1 MVAAELSES
10 SHLGQSSTRPET
22 VPGAFDV
29 LVVEDRDSL
38 RTMLRRTLVAKGYRV
53 ADARTVPEARRILAT
68 ARVSVVLT
76 DLRLP
81 GNSSGLDVLES
92 ALDSDPNLPVIVM
105 TAYGTVQDAVDAM
118 KEGAF
123 DFLSKPVDTDHLL
136 LLMERAV
143 GQRRL
148 LMENLVLKEEYAAR
162 YGFPQIIGEDKALGD
177 VSRALQRAATS
188 ETTVLLLG
196 ESGTGKELFA
206 RALHQLGPRRSG
218 PFIAINCAAIPGEL
232 LENELFGHEKGAYTG
247 AVSRKLGKLEL
258 ASGGT
263 VLLDEMGE
271 LSLPL
276 QAKLLRV
283 LQEKTFERV
292 GGTTTLAVDVR
303 IVAATNRDLKKAV
316 ERGEFRED
324 LYFRLSVFPISIPP
338 LRDRRGDIP
347 LLARHYVDRF
357 CRTMNKSSI
366 AIPDECME
374 RLCRYD
380 WPGNVRELANCLERA
395 VILCDGDRLI
405 PSHLGLDREQAPRL
419 FEGFDLSGT
428 LAEVGRRA
436 ASAAEKEKIQEVLA
450 EVEGDRSRA
459 AELLKVSGKTLL
471 HKLREY
477 GLVESGP
484 RETNATEKKKDN
496 RTSAEGEDE
505 GPSFA
510 FELTN
515 GRRNDA

>member
-1 MVAAELSES
+1 MVVAAVEAS
-10 SHLGQSSTRPET
+10 PEI
-22 VPGAFDV
+22 VAGAVDV

-38 RTMLRRTLVAKGYRV
+38 RTMLRRTLVAKGYSV
-53 ADARTVPEARRILAT
+53 ADARTVSEARRILAS

-81 GNSSGLDVLES
+81 GNTSGLDVLES

-105 TAYGTVQDAVDAM
+105 TAFGTIQDAVGAM
-118 KEGAF
+118 KDGAF

-162 YGFPQIIGEDKALGD
+162 FGFPQIIGEDKALGE

-188 ETTVLLLG
+188 DTTVLLLG

-206 RALHQLGPRRSG
+206 RALHHLGPRRSG

-247 AVSRKLGKLEL
+247 AVGRKLGKLEL
-258 ASGGT
+258 ASAGT

-292 GGTTTLAVDVR
+292 GGTTTIAVDVR

-338 LRDRRGDIP
+338 LRERRGDIP
-347 LLARHYVDRF
+347 LLARHYVERF
-357 CRTMNKSSI
+357 CRTMNKAAI

-374 RLCRYD
+374 RLCRYE

-395 VILCDGDRLI
+395 VILCDGDRLS
-405 PSHLGLDREQAPRL
+405 PGHLGLDRDRTEERRP

-428 LAEVGRRA
+428 LADVGRRA
-436 ASAAEKEKIQEVLA
+436 AAAAEKEKIRDVLA
-450 EVEGDRSRA
+450 EVEGDRTRA
-459 AELLKVSGKTLL
+459 AEILKVSGKTLL

-477 GLVESGP
+477 GLVEP
-484 RETNATEKKKDN
+484 AARESNATETATPTSN
-496 RTSAEGEDE
+496 RTSTEGEDE
-505 GPSFA
+505 GPAFA